1 MGKRIG
7 LAGLALVAAL
17 GFATVAPG
25 TAAFAK
31 ESKQFV
37 APEGFKLESDGTLI
51 HKTTG
56 TRFPLLYNGFARTNN
71 FAYDASGKDISVV
84 YSYAV
89 GKQTVEVRIALVQI
103 MMMSAHE
110 HYAGLAPVVGTYFSD
125 LHFAKVMPLGDG
137 AIALEGVKPD
147 HAWQGRFKA
156 MRGKVPYTLSLT
168 TISKDHWDARIT
180 AAYPTALSA
189 DAQAKI
195 VGLATEI
202 QKTSP
207 LG

>member
-17 GFATVAPG
+17 GCGVAAPD

-31 ESKQFV
+31 APKQFT
-37 APEGFKLESDGTLI
+37 APDGFKLESDGTLI
-51 HKTTG
+51 HKATG
-56 TRFPLLYNGFARTNN
+56 TRFPLVFGSFVRTNN
-71 FAYDASGKDISVV
+71 FSYSSSGKDISVV

-103 MMMSAHE
+103 LMMSAHE
-110 HYAGLAPVVGTYFSD
+110 HYAGLAPIVGTYFSD
-125 LHFAKVMPLGDG
+125 LHFAKVAPLGDG
-137 AIALEGVKPD
+137 AIPLEGVKPD
-147 HAWQGRFKA
+147 HAWQGRFSA
-156 MRGKVPYTLSLT
+156 LRGKTPYTLSLT

-180 AAYPTALSA
+180 AAYPTALAA

-207 LG
+207 LA

>member
-7 LAGLALVAAL
+7 LAGLALVAML
-17 GFATVAPG
+17 GCTTEMPGTVA
-25 TAAFAK
+25 FAM
-31 ESKQFV
+31 SAKQFTP
-37 APEGFKLESDGTLI
+37 PEGFRLESDGTLV
-51 HKTTG
+51 HKSTG
-56 TRFPLLYNGFARTNN
+56 TRFPLVYNGFARTNN
-71 FAYDASGKDISVV
+71 FAYDNKGKDISVV

-89 GKQTVEVRIALVQI
+89 GKHTVEVRIALVQI

-110 HYAGLAPVVGTYFSD
+110 HFAGLAPIVGTYFSD
-125 LHFAKVMPLGDG
+125 LHFTKVTRLGDG
-137 AIALEGVKPD
+137 AIPIEGVKPD
-147 HAWQGRFKA
+147 HAWQGRFSA
-156 MRGKVPYTLSLT
+156 MRGRTPYTLSLT

-180 AAYPTALSA
+180 AAYPTALAA

-207 LG
+207 LA